1 MSKEEP
7 NNNNEKEN
15 NVAQLIELSK
25 KKNKILYNELKKS
38 INLKENEEIKDNII
52 KIIKNNDESLYKKY
66 FDISLYTTS
75 YNGFILKL
83 LKIVLDSKKNS
94 NSFINEKFI
103 TSRIWTDYIY
113 NFQKNNFYHEKYSS
127 IYDIIGKNYL
137 IFNLIQIYRILINNQ
152 KIKSNEQLYE
162 DIIVKIYECFYN
174 FIEETVDFK
183 NNINKNKIHK
193 EKNKNSEILYL
204 INEMKDVYIK
214 IFTEINE
221 IIISDGDVMKI
232 IIKKLSEKEKIINK
246 IFFYGILKNSICDI
260 SELLSKLL
268 IKMFENLFEKCNEG
282 QTDSSNNENIYK
294 FYFFLIDVIFDN
306 LPKEVEKKLE
316 DISKYSNDD
325 SYYDNNYKK
334 NIELL
339 FNTIQY
345 LFNYLYIFKYNK
357 KKFKKLVELFND
369 TIIPFLYKTNIKNN
383 KIDQDLYEILYG
395 GLCGLIFKLLIE
407 NENIDL
413 NLNEKIPL
421 KNFLFDEIIFYQC
434 IHNNNDKDSNKDSNH
449 FKINSKFTTDHIN
462 NLFLLLIIKDFYD
475 NKKNENKIDE
485 NIKYFLSKLND
496 KHMLNFWIVNTVSS
510 WKLNHK
516 DKIKTNKYVGL
527 KNLGNT
533 CYMNSLIQML
543 YNLNLFRDGIVN
555 CQSNSKETK
564 NNSLFEL
571 KKLFFCLQYS
581 DIQYYTPYSFP
592 KNYEKNPLNTNEQK
606 DVDEFF
612 ADFMDKLES
621 RLKGTNNENI
631 IKYIFQGQQNDNL
644 NFEGDCPHKRTNISD
659 FYNIQLQVKDKKDIY
674 ESLDTFIEGEYM
686 SGDNSILCEKC
697 NKKFPANK
705 NQDFKTLPRVLMF
718 VLKRFEFDYNKM
730 TRYKINDHF
739 EFPLELD
746 MNKYTN
752 DYITGKN
759 KNINNKYLLR
769 GVVIHSGSCENGH
782 YYSIIKNIDSKNED
796 WFLYNDSIVTK
807 FNINNLKEEAF
818 GDEIKEKN
826 NDNKDNKNNNENTN
840 NNNNVNDNKK
850 DNKNDNTN
858 NINSDKNK
866 DNENKNKIDNK
877 VDNNSNNNNNKNN
890 IDNKTNNIDNK
901 SNNNNKNNTNTKDKI
916 NNEIN
921 DGNNNNIDNDIN
933 KTKVTNIEN
942 NKDEELDMSFNNDND
957 INIINKNKI
966 NYQNSILNNI
976 NNYDLNR
983 MNTNNIMNN
992 YNVGEINRM
1001 NTNDIVK
1008 YIYNNNNNSIKD
1020 NNTNSNS
1027 NVNKNYNY
1035 SYSNLYKKGGKSAYL
1050 LFYEKELYENC
1061 PKFDKIE
1068 ALNPYFSIPK
1078 DVNCKNITQ
1087 SKLVFN
1093 QKIDFTKNM
1102 LDNNIIVKSINEEM
1116 YQYFLLKK
1124 LFSDEYHNFLLALY
1138 INLLSYYSSNSDD
1151 FIFKIKNKCC
1161 TPISDIKFCN
1171 YKRKDNFSNLY
1182 NYLVN
1187 NKILFFQINN
1197 NKNTDENKNKDF
1209 IKLLFEHLIVFFFNI
1224 KIRTTNK
1231 KCFGGYVDLIKFF
1244 INNYSYCCEYFLEEF
1259 CNYNVVMEYLINCPL
1274 YEVKKLIVGLI
1285 NCAMINSMEI
1295 FKIKQKKKMNEERE
1309 KAQKE
1314 EDNEINLILGG
1325 SSKKKKNKFNY
1336 MDIIST
1342 ETEDKNDDKQYTVI
1356 KIKNKYN
1363 NIDIQELNDIKI
1375 DKEELVKNDLKEK
1388 NIENEYLPNIMIKFI
1403 NNILALIQ
1411 ENGFN
1416 NASDNK
1422 FLFYIL
1428 YKFSLISTKTKE
1440 YLIKV
1445 IPLLDYMNINLNPYL
1460 IQNKDKEKETKIDI
1474 SKKFNDLLVHDIL
1487 NINKKEKIKLI
1498 NDKGAL
1504 FHYENYF
1511 YMLYFN
1517 LLTYERNDQIF
1528 NFDNIDFIFKL
1539 FTEIVNTQ
1547 DCYIFAYLLNNKCLN
1562 NIDRENKVINL
1573 IIDIL
1578 DKIDYNEDINYKSNK
1593 ANQNSNITTI
1603 QNYRNKYELDPRN
1616 ILLILKLF
1624 ILNKNTKG
1632 EFNKNRIEK
1641 SVKKLFEL
1649 IKKYNKYYNYCKLII
1664 YYIID
1669 LFLFNQILIK
1679 EYSKEFKED
1688 FKYIYKWIKNH
1699 PISPKL
1705 YKIEGLYMYRDD
1717 NVNYQPINEQQKKE
1731 YDNLESMISNNV
1743 LNKIEN
1749 IIKKKINKDEYLL
1762 DHDLINISEFTFAN
1776 NDQILFD
1783 GKSATVKKHLNEM
1796 IKIKFNQEIINN
1808 KADEIINENN
1818 DNNDNNDKNQNKIES
1833 KMWIEIDNEK
1843 IKINSLYNY

>member
-1 MSKEEP
+1 
-7 NNNNEKEN
+7 
-15 NVAQLIELSK
+15 
-25 KKNKILYNELKKS
+25 
-38 INLKENEEIKDNII
+38 
-52 KIIKNNDESLYKKY
+52 
-66 FDISLYTTS
+66 
-75 YNGFILKL
+75 
-83 LKIVLDSKKNS
+83 
-94 NSFINEKFI
+94 
-103 TSRIWTDYIY
+103 
-113 NFQKNNFYHEKYSS
+113 
-127 IYDIIGKNYL
+127 
-137 IFNLIQIYRILINNQ
+137 
-152 KIKSNEQLYE
+152 
-162 DIIVKIYECFYN
+162 
-174 FIEETVDFK
+174 
-183 NNINKNKIHK
+183 
-193 EKNKNSEILYL
+193 
-204 INEMKDVYIK
+204 
-214 IFTEINE
+214 
-221 IIISDGDVMKI
+221 
-232 IIKKLSEKEKIINK
+232 
-246 IFFYGILKNSICDI
+246 
-260 SELLSKLL
+260 
-268 IKMFENLFEKCNEG
+268 
-282 QTDSSNNENIYK
+282 
-294 FYFFLIDVIFDN
+294 
-306 LPKEVEKKLE
+306 
-316 DISKYSNDD
+316 
-325 SYYDNNYKK
+325 
-334 NIELL
+334 
-339 FNTIQY
+339 
-345 LFNYLYIFKYNK
+345 
-357 KKFKKLVELFND
+357 
-369 TIIPFLYKTNIKNN
+369 
-383 KIDQDLYEILYG
+383 
-395 GLCGLIFKLLIE
+395 
-407 NENIDL
+407 
-413 NLNEKIPL
+413 
-421 KNFLFDEIIFYQC
+421 
-434 IHNNNDKDSNKDSNH
+434 
-449 FKINSKFTTDHIN
+449 
-462 NLFLLLIIKDFYD
+462 
-475 NKKNENKIDE
+475 
-485 NIKYFLSKLND
+485 
-496 KHMLNFWIVNTVSS
+496 
-510 WKLNHK
+510 
-516 DKIKTNKYVGL
+516 
-527 KNLGNT
+527 
-533 CYMNSLIQML
+533 
-543 YNLNLFRDGIVN
+543 
-555 CQSNSKETK
+555 
-564 NNSLFEL
+564 
-571 KKLFFCLQYS
+571 
-581 DIQYYTPYSFP
+581 
-592 KNYEKNPLNTNEQK
+592 
-606 DVDEFF
+606 
-612 ADFMDKLES
+612 
-621 RLKGTNNENI
+621 
-631 IKYIFQGQQNDNL
+631 
-644 NFEGDCPHKRTNISD
+644 
-659 FYNIQLQVKDKKDIY
+659 
-674 ESLDTFIEGEYM
+674 
-686 SGDNSILCEKC
+686 
-697 NKKFPANK
+697 
-705 NQDFKTLPRVLMF
+705 
-718 VLKRFEFDYNKM
+718 
-730 TRYKINDHF
+730 
-739 EFPLELD
+739 
-746 MNKYTN
+746 
-752 DYITGKN
+752 
-759 KNINNKYLLR
+759 
-769 GVVIHSGSCENGH
+769 
-782 YYSIIKNIDSKNED
+782 
-796 WFLYNDSIVTK
+796 
-807 FNINNLKEEAF
+807 
-818 GDEIKEKN
+818 
-826 NDNKDNKNNNENTN
+826 
-840 NNNNVNDNKK
+840 
-850 DNKNDNTN
+850 
-858 NINSDKNK
+858 
-866 DNENKNKIDNK
+866 
-877 VDNNSNNNNNKNN
+877 
-890 IDNKTNNIDNK
+890 
-901 SNNNNKNNTNTKDKI
+901 
-916 NNEIN
+916 
-921 DGNNNNIDNDIN
+921 
-933 KTKVTNIEN
+933 
-942 NKDEELDMSFNNDND
+942 MSFNNDND